1 MPKESVRGAKASQHR
16 GLRELK
22 ELDVDALEPAAV
34 PGPSPLALCTDS
46 QEGDKLEMEGK
57 LGRGGAQWAWVQV
70 PESG

>member
-1 MPKESVRGAKASQHR
+1 MTASLIGQASKCTSRG
-16 GLRELK
+16 GG
-22 ELDVDALEPAAV
+22 DVDALEPAAV